1 MRRSRRAA
9 VLAAGSSGGG
19 RRRRLGV
26 AYELRSGG
34 GETLLHGEES
44 EVVRAPRNRLAP
56 RYINI
61 AITRYNDNVGATE
74 KQQHNL
80 TQKKIKRKIKETNAD
95 IEQIDE
101 RKRPVTVAPS
111 GVVPPHS

>member
-1 MRRSRRAA
+1 MALTGGVTLVSSGGGARRTDAA

-19 RRRRLGV
+19 RHRRLGV

-44 EVVRAPRNRLAP
+44 EMVRAPRNRLAP

-61 AITRYNDNVGATE
+61 AITRYNDVGATE
-74 KQQHNL
+74 KG
-80 TQKKIKRKIKETNAD
+80 KVK
-95 IEQIDE
+95 
-101 RKRPVTVAPS
+101 
-111 GVVPPHS
+111 